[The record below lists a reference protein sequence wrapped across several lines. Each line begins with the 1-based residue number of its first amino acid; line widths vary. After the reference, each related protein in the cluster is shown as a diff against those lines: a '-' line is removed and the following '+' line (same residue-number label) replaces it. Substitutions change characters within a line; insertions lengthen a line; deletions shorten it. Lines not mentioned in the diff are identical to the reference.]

1 MSKASKRQKLTQ
13 EELKEEN
20 KQLRR
25 EISQGYINKE
35 DSERIVNLLSTQNLI
50 AYAIVLFLPP
60 VGIWYIWTR
69 RENIWYIW
77 TRREKLHLTE
87 AQVYLWTFVG
97 CVILFQYI
105 KHYVLGM

>member
-25 EISQGYINKE
+25 EISQGYIKKE
-35 DSERIVNLLSTQNLI
+35 DSERIVNLLSTQNII
-50 AYAIVLFLPP
+50 AYAIVLVLPP
-60 VGIWYIWTR
+60 VG
-69 RENIWYIW
+69 IWYIW

-97 CVILFQYI
+97 LVILYQYI
-105 KHYVLGM
+105 VHFVLGK

>member
-60 VGIWYIWTR
+60 VGV
-69 RENIWYIW
+69 WYIW
-77 TRREKLHLTE
+77 TRREKLHLNIE
-87 AQVYLWTFVG
+87 SVLLWTFVG
-97 CVILFQYI
+97 SVVFYGWIKLILQWTGVI
-105 KHYVLGM
+105 

>member
-1 MSKASKRQKLTQ
+1 MSKASKKRQKLTQ

-35 DSERIVNLLSTQNLI
+35 DSERIVNLLSTQNII

-69 RENIWYIW
+69 RE
-77 TRREKLHLTE
+77 KLHLNDSS
-87 AQVYLWTFVG
+87 VYLWTFVG
-97 CVILFQYI
+97 CVILYQYI
-105 KHYVLGM
+105 RHFVLGG

>member
-35 DSERIVNLLSTQNLI
+35 DSERIVNLLSTQNII

-60 VGIWYIWTR
+60 VG
-69 RENIWYIW
+69 IWYIW

-97 CVILFQYI
+97 LVILYQYI
-105 KHYVLGM
+105 IHFVLGR

>member
-35 DSERIVNLLSTQNLI
+35 DSERIVNLLSSSF
-50 AYAIVLFLPP
+50 FL
-60 VGIWYIWTR
+60 R
-69 RENIWYIW
+69 
-77 TRREKLHLTE
+77 
-87 AQVYLWTFVG
+87 
-97 CVILFQYI
+97 
-105 KHYVLGM
+105 